1 MMCAGKNG
9 KNWTAPASKTLITKW
24 AFGENFDIHRAY
36 NVSFPSDYIWYL
48 NTTDYEIFTKNHQ
61 LEERETTN
69 SINVRPKCQRNGFID
84 SRKAVVKSL

>member
-9 KNWTAPASKTLITKW
+9 KNWTAPASKTLMTKW
-24 AFGENFDIHRAY
+24 AFGEHFDIHRAY

-61 LEERETTN
+61 LNQRTTEMSKKWLYRFQEGCCEISVTSN
-69 SINVRPKCQRNGFID
+69 T
-84 SRKAVVKSL
+84 

>member
-1 MMCAGKNG
+1 MTN
-9 KNWTAPASKTLITKW
+9 W
-24 AFGENFDIHRAY
+24 AFGEPLDIHSAY
-36 NVSFPSDYIWYL
+36 DVHSPNYIWYL

-84 SRKAVVKSL
+84 SRKAVVKSLLHPIPEILNLDPN

>member
-61 LEERETTN
+61 LNQRTTEM
-69 SINVRPKCQRNGFID
+69 SKKWLYRF
-84 SRKAVVKSL
+84 